1 MKRITLILSTLFILF
16 LLSTPTIILAKQAVD
31 ENIEN
36 HDESLN
42 ESYSEH
48 SEVHS
53 EEHHTDT
60 SPLFFIII
68 AVIIG
73 ALTRFTFQKSIIPFT
88 VILLLIGIGLGVL
101 GRLNYLDIYEIGS
114 STLDFT
120 FLDKSID
127 WAANIDPHL
136 LLYVFLPILIFEA
149 AFAMNV
155 HVFKKTFTNAT
166 ILAVPG
172 IIVAIVLSALMMIGL
187 NYLGIGVPK
196 WNLTI
201 SLLFGAVISAT
212 DPVAVVSILKELG
225 ASKKLGTLIEGESLL
240 NDGTAIVIFMV
251 IFLGLTGAG
260 VDNSPILEFVRVSF
274 GGIAIGLIVG
284 FIIIKWIKKVFND
297 ALVEISAIVAAAY
310 LTFFMSEHFFAVS
323 GVLALVA
330 FGLVMASAG
339 RTKISPE
346 VQHFLH
352 EFWEL
357 AAFIANTLIFLI
369 VGVVIAER
377 TVFTSNDVLI
387 LFIIYI
393 GIFIVRAIVM
403 AIFYPAMKQIGYG
416 LDKND
421 AIVAW
426 YGALRGAIGL
436 ALALIVAGSDAIDKE
451 IRDQFLFFTA
461 GIVTLTLLINATT
474 IKMLVNS
481 LGLTK
486 LSPAKMMAIN
496 NANIYVQQS
505 TEKSIEQFK
514 SDRYLKRANWKAVKK
529 FLPGYNN
536 INIDVSVKE
545 INAIAESRTRILEK
559 EKSSYWHQF
568 KDGLL
573 GDQAYQIL
581 TGDINDVLDSKGV
594 TSLSE
599 RGDMENLLKTPA
611 FLTKALNYPIVGK
624 IAKQMFFERLTT
636 SYDCAKGFV
645 SAQEDSLKLL
655 ESMFRAADEQENK
668 NLQIIEEEV
677 NANRIEGL
685 TFLRN
690 LGKEYPEIYGAIATR
705 EAIRTMLNH
714 EKHTVERLL
723 KRGRISG
730 SEADKMIQDIESRM
744 KVLRDAPPVFELPDS
759 EELLA
764 EVSWLKD
771 VDHASFHKIAKQFIS
786 KVYNAGDILL
796 TEEKVEDGMF
806 IVVRG
811 NIKITIKDE
820 LIDMLG
826 PGNTIGE
833 VAALNEN
840 QRTATVTAES
850 PLTVLWIS
858 SNNLKKLV
866 SDHEVVGNI
875 IWDITAQRYSLYLL
889 RNVTPFDRLSKGQ
902 FKKELKKGKVSTI
915 KASET
920 VNVIDKT
927 AVIINGSVKEGD
939 NIIQSPAV
947 LSNKIYTVINE
958 VKIFSVDDLS

>member
-16 LLSTPTIILAKQAVD
+16 SLTTPTITFAKQAVN
-31 ENIEN
+31 ESIEN

-42 ESYSEH
+42 QSHSEN
-48 SEVHS
+48 SEVHA

-114 STLDFT
+114 STIDFT
-120 FLDKSID
+120 FLDKSIH

-149 AFAMNV
+149 AFAMDV

-172 IIVAIVLSALMMIGL
+172 IIVAIVLSALMMVGL

-377 TVFTSNDVLI
+377 TVFTGNDVLI

-403 AIFYPAMKQIGYG
+403 MLFYPAMKRIGYG
-416 LDKND
+416 LDRKD

-461 GIVTLTLLINATT
+461 GIVTLTLLVNATT
-474 IKMLVNS
+474 IKALVNS

-486 LSPAKMMAIN
+486 LSPAKILAIN
-496 NANIYVQQS
+496 NANQYVKQS
-505 TEKSIEQFK
+505 TEKTISQFK
-514 SDRYLKRANWKAVKK
+514 SDRYLRRANWKAVKN
-529 FLPGYNN
+529 FLPEHDNLD
-536 INIDVSVKE
+536 IEVKE
-545 INAIAESRTRILEK
+545 INAVAESRTRILEK

-624 IAKQMFFERLTT
+624 VAKQMFFERLTT

-645 SAQEDSLKLL
+645 NAQEESIKLL
-655 ESMFRAADEQENK
+655 ESMYRAADDQETK
-668 NLQIIEEEV
+668 NLKIIEEEI

-705 EAIRTMLNH
+705 EAIRTMLNY

-786 KVYNAGDILL
+786 KVYNAGDVLL
-796 TEEKVEDGMF
+796 TEDKVEDGMF

-833 VAALNEN
+833 VAALNDN

-858 SNNLKKLV
+858 SNKLKKLV
-866 SDHEVVGNI
+866 AEYESVGKT
-875 IWDITAQRYSLYLL
+875 IWNITAERYGFYLL
-889 RNVTPFDRLSKGQ
+889 RDIAPFDKLSKSQ
-902 FKKELKKGKVSTI
+902 FKKELKKGKVYTI
-915 KASET
+915 K
-920 VNVIDKT
+920 VNDKLNLIDKT
-927 AVIINGSVKEGD
+927 AVIINGSVKD
-939 NIIQSPAV
+939 NDSTVNSPTV

-958 VKIFSVDDLS
+958 AKIFSVDDLS

>member
-1 MKRITLILSTLFILF
+1 MRGKTINYIQSLSARLFIVLLLVASPLF
-16 LLSTPTIILAKQAVD
+16 VLCTNEEGNHHEINQEIVDHSTDK
-31 ENIEN
+31 
-36 HDESLN
+36 
-42 ESYSEH
+42 
-48 SEVHS
+48 
-53 EEHHTDT
+53 EHHTDT

-73 ALTRFTFQKSIIPFT
+73 AVTRFSFQKSIIPFT
-88 VILLLIGIGLGVL
+88 VILLLIGIGLGIL

-114 STLDFT
+114 TTLDFS
-120 FLDKSID
+120 FLDQSIS

-149 AFAMNV
+149 AFAMDV

-166 ILAVPG
+166 IMAVPG
-172 IIVAIVLSALMMIGL
+172 IIVAIVLSALLMLLL
-187 NYLGIGVPK
+187 NYLGIGIPK
-196 WNLTI
+196 WNWTI
-201 SLLFGAVISAT
+201 SLLFGAVVSAT

-260 VDNSPILEFVRVSF
+260 VDNSPIIEFVRVSF
-274 GGIAIGLIVG
+274 GGVAIGLIIG
-284 FIIIKWIKKVFND
+284 YLIIKWIKKVFND

-310 LTFFMSEHFFAVS
+310 ITFFISEHFFHVS

-377 TVFTSNDVLI
+377 TVFSTNDLLI
-387 LFIIYI
+387 LLLVYIGVFII
-393 GIFIVRAIVM
+393 RAIVI
-403 AIFYPAMKQIGYG
+403 ALFYPAMKRIGYG
-416 LDKND
+416 INKKD
-421 AIVAW
+421 AIVVW

-474 IKMLVNS
+474 IKAVVNK

-486 LSPAKMMAIN
+486 LSTAKILAIN
-496 NANIYVQQS
+496 NANAYVQQS
-505 TEKSIEQFK
+505 SEKTIEQFK
-514 SDRYLKRANWKAVKK
+514 SDRYLKRANWKAVKE
-529 FLPGYNN
+529 FLPNHHLEK
-536 INIDVSVKE
+536 IDVSIEDTKAV
-545 INAIAESRTRILEK
+545 AESRTRILEK

-573 GDQAYQIL
+573 GDRAYQIL
-581 TGDINDVLDSKGV
+581 TGDINDVLDSKGNI
-594 TSLSE
+594 SISD
-599 RGDMENLLKTPA
+599 RGDIENLLKTPA
-611 FLTKALNYPIVGK
+611 VLSKALNYPIVGG
-624 IAKQMFFERLTT
+624 IAKRLFFERLTT
-636 SYDCAKGFV
+636 GYDCAKGFV
-645 SAQEDSLKLL
+645 AAQEDSLKLL
-655 ESMFRAADEQENK
+655 ESMYRSADDQETK
-668 NLQIIEEEV
+668 TLEIIEEEI
-677 NANRIEGL
+677 NENRIQGL

-714 EKHTVERLL
+714 EKHTVERLH

-730 SEADKMIQDIESRM
+730 GEAEKMINDIEVRM
-744 KVLRDAPPVFELPDS
+744 KELRDAPPVFELPDS

-771 VDHASFHKIAKQFIS
+771 VDHASFHKIAKQFSS
-786 KVYNAGDILL
+786 KIFNAGDVLL
-796 TEEKVEDGMF
+796 TEGKVEDGMY
-806 IVVRG
+806 IIVRG

-820 LIDMLG
+820 LIDLLG

-833 VAALNEN
+833 VAALNN
-840 QRTATVTAES
+840 NKRTATVIAES

-858 SNNLKKLV
+858 STKLKKLV
-866 SDHEVVGNI
+866 EEYKEVGDT
-875 IWDITAQRYSLYLL
+875 IWNITAKRYAFYLL
-889 RNVTPFDRLSKGQ
+889 RNVSPFDKLTKSQ
-902 FKKELKKGKVSTI
+902 FNKELNKGKVYSI
-915 KASET
+915 NSGEEL
-920 VNVIDKT
+920 NLIDKT
-927 AVIINGSVKEGD
+927 AVLISGEVELKNETIAAPSVITNTTYKAIEQ
-939 NIIQSPAV
+939 IKV
-947 LSNKIYTVINE
+947 
-958 VKIFSVDDLS
+958 FSIDSLT

>member
-1 MKRITLILSTLFILF
+1 MKRITLLLSTLFIL
-16 LLSTPTIILAKQAVD
+16 LSLITPKITLAKQAVSVTT
-31 ENIEN
+31 EINE
-36 HDESLN
+36 ESVN
-42 ESYSEH
+42 PHHSEH
-48 SEVHS
+48 A

-114 STLDFT
+114 STLDLT

-149 AFAMNV
+149 AFAMDV

-172 IIVAIVLSALMMIGL
+172 IIVAIVLSALMMVGL

-260 VDNSPILEFVRVSF
+260 VDNSPILEFIRVAF

-310 LTFFMSEHFFAVS
+310 LTFFMSEHFFTVS

-330 FGLVMASAG
+330 FGLLMASSG

-346 VQHFLH
+346 VQHFLY

-387 LFIIYI
+387 LFLIYI
-393 GIFIVRAIVM
+393 GIFIIRAIVM
-403 AIFYPAMKQIGYG
+403 AIFYPVMKRIGYG
-416 LDKND
+416 LDKKD

-436 ALALIVAGSDAIDKE
+436 ALALIVAGSSEIDEE
-451 IRDQFLFFTA
+451 IRHQFLFFTA

-474 IKMLVNS
+474 IKVLVNS

-486 LSPAKMMAIN
+486 LSPAKIMAIN
-496 NANIYVQQS
+496 NANIYVKQS

-514 SDRYLKRANWKAVKK
+514 SDRYLKRANWKAVKN
-529 FLPGYNN
+529 FLPDHNN
-536 INIDVSVKE
+536 INMDVSVKE
-545 INAIAESRTRILEK
+545 INAMAESRTRILEK

-611 FLTKALNYPIVGK
+611 YLTKALNYPIVGK

-645 SAQEDSLKLL
+645 TAQEESIKLI
-655 ESMFRAADEQENK
+655 ESMYRAADEQEVK
-668 NLQIIEEEV
+668 NLKIIEEEI
-677 NANRIEGL
+677 NENQIEGL

-730 SEADKMIQDIESRM
+730 SEADKMIQDVETRM
-744 KVLRDAPPVFELPDS
+744 KALRDAPPVFELPDS

-771 VDHASFHKIAKQFIS
+771 VDHISFHKIAKQFTN
-786 KVYNAGDILL
+786 KVFNAGDILL
-796 TEEKVEDGMF
+796 TEGKVEDGMF

-811 NIKITIKDE
+811 SIKITIKED
-820 LIDMLG
+820 LIDILG

-833 VAALNEN
+833 VAALNSN
-840 QRTATVTAES
+840 KRTATVTAES

-858 SNNLKKLV
+858 SNSLKKLV
-866 SDHEVVGNI
+866 SEHPIVGNT
-875 IWDITAQRYSLYLL
+875 IWNITAQRYAFYLL
-889 RNVTPFDRLSKGQ
+889 KGLSPYDRLSKGQ
-902 FKKELKKGKVSTI
+902 FKKEIKKGKVYSFDSNTNI
-915 KASET
+915 DLT
-920 VNVIDKT
+920 DKT
-927 AVIINGSVKEGD
+927 GIMINGEVKDGD
-939 NIIQSPAV
+939 TIITSPAV
-947 LSNKIYTVINE
+947 IQGKLYRITSEIKLFSMDELS
-958 VKIFSVDDLS
+958 

>member
-1 MKRITLILSTLFILF
+1 MFAS
-16 LLSTPTIILAKQAVD
+16 PVLAFANQEPVSH
-31 ENIEN
+31 EN
-36 HDESLN
+36 HN
-42 ESYSEH
+42 EEVVSHEVEGTHHEEASNEH
-48 SEVHS
+48 GAEH
-53 EEHHTDT
+53 EGEHHTDT

-73 ALTRFTFQKSIIPFT
+73 AATRFSFQKSIIPFT

-114 STLDFT
+114 TTLDFT
-120 FLDKSID
+120 FLDKSIS

-149 AFAMNV
+149 AFAMDV

-172 IIVAIVLSALMMIGL
+172 IIVAIVLSAGFVVLL
-187 NYLGIGVPK
+187 NYFEIGVPK
-196 WNLTI
+196 WNWTI
-201 SLLFGAVISAT
+201 ALLFGAVVSAT

-274 GGIAIGLIVG
+274 GGIAIGLVVG
-284 FIIIKWIKKVFND
+284 YLIIKWIKKVFND

-377 TVFTSNDVLI
+377 TVFTGNDILVLF
-387 LFIIYI
+387 LIYI
-393 GIFIVRAIVM
+393 GIFIIRAIVM
-403 AIFYPAMKQIGYG
+403 TIFYPAMKRIGYG
-416 LDKND
+416 LDKKD

-451 IRDQFLFFTA
+451 IRDQFLFYTA

-474 IKMLVNS
+474 IKVLVNS

-486 LSPAKMMAIN
+486 LSPAKILAIN
-496 NANIYVQQS
+496 NANQYVKQS
-505 TEKSIEQFK
+505 TEKNIEQLK

-529 FLPGYNN
+529 FLPEHND
-536 INIDVSVKE
+536 IDVSVKE
-545 INAIAESRTRILEK
+545 INAVAEARTRILEK

-599 RGDMENLLKTPA
+599 RGDMENLLHTPGY
-611 FLTKALNYPIVGK
+611 LTKALNYPIVGR
-624 IAKQMFFERLTT
+624 IAKQMFFERLTN

-645 SAQEDSLKLL
+645 SAQEESLKLL
-655 ESMFRAADEQENK
+655 ESMYRAADEQATK
-668 NLQIIEEEV
+668 NLEIIEEEI

-690 LGKEYPEIYGAIATR
+690 LGKEYPEIC
-705 EAIRTMLNH
+705 H
-714 EKHTVERLL
+714 ERSH
-723 KRGRISG
+723 
-730 SEADKMIQDIESRM
+730 
-744 KVLRDAPPVFELPDS
+744 
-759 EELLA
+759 
-764 EVSWLKD
+764 
-771 VDHASFHKIAKQFIS
+771 
-786 KVYNAGDILL
+786 
-796 TEEKVEDGMF
+796 
-806 IVVRG
+806 
-811 NIKITIKDE
+811 
-820 LIDMLG
+820 
-826 PGNTIGE
+826 
-833 VAALNEN
+833 
-840 QRTATVTAES
+840 
-850 PLTVLWIS
+850 
-858 SNNLKKLV
+858 
-866 SDHEVVGNI
+866 
-875 IWDITAQRYSLYLL
+875 
-889 RNVTPFDRLSKGQ
+889 
-902 FKKELKKGKVSTI
+902 
-915 KASET
+915 
-920 VNVIDKT
+920 
-927 AVIINGSVKEGD
+927 
-939 NIIQSPAV
+939 
-947 LSNKIYTVINE
+947 
-958 VKIFSVDDLS
+958 